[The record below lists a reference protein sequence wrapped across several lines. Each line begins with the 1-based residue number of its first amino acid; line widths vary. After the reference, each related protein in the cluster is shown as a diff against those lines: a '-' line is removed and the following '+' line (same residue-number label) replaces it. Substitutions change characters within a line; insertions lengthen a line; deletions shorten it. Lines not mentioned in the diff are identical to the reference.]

1 MQKTSATHPM
11 PDALP
16 ILEFQRP
23 SFLPGRNTSVRRGA
37 RWHGVTMARIRL
49 ADGGLSSPRP
59 LQTECRPF
67 ASLSGAELRDE
78 HDPDCR
84 TVAGLLAVLQALYP
98 GFSVEEDVTLV
109 HFTLEP

>member
-1 MQKTSATHPM
+1 M

-23 SFLPGRNTSVRRGA
+23 CFLAGRNTSVRRGR
-37 RWHGVTMARIRL
+37 RWHGVAMARIRL
-49 ADGGLSSPRP
+49 ADGNLSPPRA

-67 ASLSGAELRDE
+67 ASLTDADLRDE
-78 HDPDCR
+78 HDTGCR

-98 GFSVEEDVTLV
+98 GFSAGEDVTLV
-109 HFTLEP
+109 HFTLES